1 MMSLTRA
8 VLCAGLLLLCTAP
21 QNAAQ
26 AQRRGQPAFLPNVP
40 YDGRLTF
47 VRVKYQIPEFCGGF
61 LCGRDIPWSH
71 DYPRGERNFT

>member
-1 MMSLTRA
+1 MISLTRA
-8 VLCAGLLLLCTAP
+8 ALCAGLLLLSLAP

-47 VRVKYQIPEFCGGF
+47 VRVKYQMPEFGGGF
-61 LCGRDIPWSH
+61 RGGRDIPWES
-71 DYPRGERNFT
+71 RLSAR